1 VIGTPRASSYSESWA
16 IERELHAKPRVAG
29 FFPKIEDTIMR
40 KVICTTMAGVML
52 FGLSACMVGCSD
64 ETGSKE
70 EVKVT
75 TPGGTT
81 TRTDETKI
89 KRSGDN
95 PPPVPSDAKP

>member
-1 VIGTPRASSYSESWA
+1 VFSIAE
-16 IERELHAKPRVAG
+16 EM
-29 FFPKIEDTIMR
+29 IMR
-40 KVICTTMAGVML
+40 RVVGTTLAGALLM
-52 FGLSACMVGCSD
+52 GLGVGMVGCTD

-89 KRSGDN
+89 KKSGDN
-95 PPPVPSDAKP
+95 PPMTPPGDAAKP